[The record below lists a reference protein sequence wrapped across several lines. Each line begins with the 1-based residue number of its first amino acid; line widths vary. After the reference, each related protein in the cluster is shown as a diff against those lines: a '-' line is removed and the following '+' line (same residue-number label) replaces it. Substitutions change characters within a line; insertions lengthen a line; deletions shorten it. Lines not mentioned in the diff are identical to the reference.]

1 MYFQRMNPGRYINF
15 INPGVRCVC
24 AWHVCH
30 SENSPI
36 VHVLVGIEIFLI
48 GLIMNDTAGTTH
60 IRLSTTQCLGPNQP
74 YTLSLAHCFHFH
86 FSTSK
91 CWRATGRMI
100 IVLAA
105 RCLVKSLAFSR
116 GQESDFHAQ
125 KNHRLHNLTK
135 VV

>member
-1 MYFQRMNPGRYINF
+1 M
-15 INPGVRCVC
+15 C
-24 AWHVCH
+24 AWRVCH

-48 GLIMNDTAGTTH
+48 GLIMNDTAGTSH
-60 IRLSTTQCLGPNQP
+60 IRLSTTWSAPAIHSQ
-74 YTLSLAHCFHFH
+74 LAHCFHIH
-86 FSTSK
+86 FSISK
-91 CWRATGRMI
+91 CWWATGRMI

-125 KNHRLHNLTK
+125 KNHRLLLTTEPHK
-135 VV
+135 SLFN